1 MVCEKYVASGNDF
14 LIFQTFSRT
23 SRRSLRS
30 LRSLRSWHSLR
41 SLRSW
46 RHLSQRSV
54 LVKKLCDRHY
64 GIGADGL
71 IVLNE
76 IPNGSDGF
84 VWEFY
89 NSDGSVAT
97 MCGNGSRAAALYAFN
112 HGLCGRKLT
121 FQTGAGRICAQVLE
135 NGHVGVQFPFVRILQ
150 SDLHEC
156 AMPAF
161 LLDTGVLH
169 LVLWAQNYAE
179 FARPTTEELREL
191 RVRYNANVDVMY
203 VAQNTVRV
211 RTFERGVEAE
221 TLACGTGMAACFVVA
236 HRNGQIVGNEGNVI
250 PESDEELRF
259 YFSGGSLW
267 FSGKVQYVATCKTDI
282 VSL

>member
-14 LIFQTFSRT
+14 LIFHTFCAQE
-23 SRRSLRS
+23 RSALA
-30 LRSLRSWHSLR
+30 
-41 SLRSW
+41 
-46 RHLSQRSV
+46 QQ
-54 LVKKLCDRHY
+54 LCDRHN

-71 IVLNE
+71 IALL
-76 IPNGSDGF
+76 PKGAHDDCDF

-89 NSDGSVAT
+89 NRDGSVAT

-112 HGLCGRKLT
+112 HGLCGRKLA
-121 FQTGAGRICAQVLE
+121 FQTGAGRIAAKVLE

-161 LLDTGVLH
+161 LLDTGVPH
-169 LVLWAQNYAE
+169 LVLCAHDDME
-179 FARPTTEELREL
+179 SARPTTDDLRAL
-191 RVRYNANVDVMY
+191 RVRYNANVDVMH
-203 VAQNTVRV
+203 VAQNVVHV

-236 HRNGQIVGNEGNVI
+236 HQNGRLAGSEGVVI
-250 PESDEELRF
+250 PASGEELRF
-259 YFSGGSLW
+259 FYNGDCLW
-267 FSGKVQYVATCKTDI
+267 FSGKVRYVATCQI
-282 VSL
+282 PNAALSSL